1 MELKQ
6 LVYFKRLAECQH
18 MTRAAERLGVTQPFL
33 SRVITSMEKELG
45 VSLFDHVGRGIRL
58 NKNVELLDTPGI
70 LWPKFED
77 PAVGEKLAFTG
88 AVKDQVLDVELM
100 DEIAQNT
107 SISIASNVGL
117 YIPGLLEYMRKQAP
131 EIHISYTTAPAEQLL
146 ELLDSQTVDFI
157 LCSPI
162 LRERVSI
169 ESRLVLLEE
178 CPIIYPPGHWLAQ
191 AKDVRLPDL
200 RGESFVAVKKGYGI
214 RDTSDQFF
222 AQVGITPHYAI
233 ESTDTRG
240 VWELVKSGCGLA
252 FTSFTT
258 MIYDPVLRENY
269 ITLIE
274 PHCQGT
280 VGLSYLK
287 SRRQQDLF
295 VRFIEMTTEYFGR
308 LKRSVWLD
316 LPGI

>member
-58 NKNVELLDTPGI
+58 NKNGEYFYKQVSEILKSLDAACQEL
-70 LWPKFED
+70 KR
-77 PAVGEKLAFTG
+77 
-88 AVKDQVLDVELM
+88 M

-258 MIYDPVLRENY
+258 MIYDPVLLENY

-287 SRRQQDLF
+287 SRRQQALF
-295 VRFIEMTTEYFGR
+295 VRFIEMTTEYFRR

>member
-58 NKNVELLDTPGI
+58 NKNGEYFYKQVSEILKSLDAACQEL
-70 LWPKFED
+70 KR
-77 PAVGEKLAFTG
+77 
-88 AVKDQVLDVELM
+88 M

-258 MIYDPVLRENY
+258 MIYEPVLRENY

>member
-1 MELKQ
+1 
-6 LVYFKRLAECQH
+6 
-18 MTRAAERLGVTQPFL
+18 
-33 SRVITSMEKELG
+33 MEKELG

-58 NKNVELLDTPGI
+58 NKNGEYFYKQVSEILKSLDAACQEL
-70 LWPKFED
+70 KR
-77 PAVGEKLAFTG
+77 
-88 AVKDQVLDVELM
+88 M

>member
-58 NKNVELLDTPGI
+58 NKNGEYFYKQVSEILKSLDAACQEL
-70 LWPKFED
+70 KR
-77 PAVGEKLAFTG
+77 
-88 AVKDQVLDVELM
+88 M

-117 YIPGLLEYMRKQAP
+117 YIPGLLEYMSKQAP

-200 RGESFVAVKKGYGI
+200 RGESFVAVKKGVW
-214 RDTSDQFF
+214 DQ
-222 AQVGITPHYAI
+222 GH
-233 ESTDTRG
+233 
-240 VWELVKSGCGLA
+240 L
-252 FTSFTT
+252 
-258 MIYDPVLRENY
+258 
-269 ITLIE
+269 
-274 PHCQGT
+274 
-280 VGLSYLK
+280 
-287 SRRQQDLF
+287 
-295 VRFIEMTTEYFGR
+295 
-308 LKRSVWLD
+308 
-316 LPGI
+316 

>member
-58 NKNVELLDTPGI
+58 NKNGEYFYKQVSEILKSLDAACQEL
-70 LWPKFED
+70 KR
-77 PAVGEKLAFTG
+77 
-88 AVKDQVLDVELM
+88 M

-200 RGESFVAVKKGYGI
+200 RGESFVAVKKEYGI

>member
-58 NKNVELLDTPGI
+58 NKNGEYFYKQVSEILKSLDAACQEL
-70 LWPKFED
+70 KR
-77 PAVGEKLAFTG
+77 
-88 AVKDQVLDVELM
+88 M

-295 VRFIEMTTEYFGR
+295 VRFSEVNTEYF
-308 LKRSVWLD
+308 
-316 LPGI
+316 

>member
-58 NKNVELLDTPGI
+58 NKNGEYFYKQVSEILKSLDAACQEL
-70 LWPKFED
+70 KR
-77 PAVGEKLAFTG
+77 
-88 AVKDQVLDVELM
+88 M

-258 MIYDPVLRENY
+258 MIYDPDLRENY
-269 ITLIE
+269 MTLIE

>member
-58 NKNVELLDTPGI
+58 NKNGEYFYKQVSEILKSLDAACQEL
-70 LWPKFED
+70 KR
-77 PAVGEKLAFTG
+77 
-88 AVKDQVLDVELM
+88 M

-200 RGESFVAVKKGYGI
+200 RGESFLAVKKGYGI

>member
-33 SRVITSMEKELG
+33 SRGITSMEKELG

-58 NKNVELLDTPGI
+58 NKNGEYFYKQVSEILKSLDAACQEL
-70 LWPKFED
+70 KR
-77 PAVGEKLAFTG
+77 
-88 AVKDQVLDVELM
+88 M

-117 YIPGLLEYMRKQAP
+117 YIPVLLEYMRKQAP

-258 MIYDPVLRENY
+258 MIYDSVLRENY

>member
-58 NKNVELLDTPGI
+58 NKNGEYFYKQVSEILKSLDAACQEL
-70 LWPKFED
+70 KR
-77 PAVGEKLAFTG
+77 
-88 AVKDQVLDVELM
+88 M

-200 RGESFVAVKKGYGI
+200 RGGSFVAVKKGYGI

>member
-58 NKNVELLDTPGI
+58 NKNGEYFYKQVSEILKSLDAACQEL
-70 LWPKFED
+70 KR
-77 PAVGEKLAFTG
+77 
-88 AVKDQVLDVELM
+88 M

-258 MIYDPVLRENY
+258 MIYDSVLRENY

>member
-58 NKNVELLDTPGI
+58 NKNGEYFYKQVSEILKSLDAACQEL
-70 LWPKFED
+70 KR
-77 PAVGEKLAFTG
+77 
-88 AVKDQVLDVELM
+88 M
-100 DEIAQNT
+100 DEIAQHT

-117 YIPGLLEYMRKQAP
+117 YIPVLLEYMRKQAP

-295 VRFIEMTTEYFGR
+295 VRFIEMTTEYFRR

>member
-58 NKNVELLDTPGI
+58 NKNGEYFYTQVSEILKSLDAACQEL
-70 LWPKFED
+70 KR
-77 PAVGEKLAFTG
+77 
-88 AVKDQVLDVELM
+88 M

-295 VRFIEMTTEYFGR
+295 VRFIEMTTEYFRR

>member
-58 NKNVELLDTPGI
+58 NKNGEYFYKQVSEILKSLDAACQEL
-70 LWPKFED
+70 KR
-77 PAVGEKLAFTG
+77 
-88 AVKDQVLDVELM
+88 M

-287 SRRQQDLF
+287 SRRQQALF
-295 VRFIEMTTEYFGR
+295 VRFIEMTTEYFRR

>member
-58 NKNVELLDTPGI
+58 NKNGEYFYKQVSEILKSLDAACQEL
-70 LWPKFED
+70 KR
-77 PAVGEKLAFTG
+77 
-88 AVKDQVLDVELM
+88 M

-295 VRFIEMTTEYFGR
+295 VRFIEMTTEYFRR

>member
-58 NKNVELLDTPGI
+58 NKNGEYFYKQVSEILKSLDAACQEL
-70 LWPKFED
+70 KR
-77 PAVGEKLAFTG
+77 
-88 AVKDQVLDVELM
+88 M

-308 LKRSVWLD
+308 LKRSV
-316 LPGI
+316 

>member
-58 NKNVELLDTPGI
+58 NKNGEYFYKQVSEILKSLDAACQEL
-70 LWPKFED
+70 KR
-77 PAVGEKLAFTG
+77 
-88 AVKDQVLDVELM
+88 M

-214 RDTSDQFF
+214 RDTSDQLF

-287 SRRQQDLF
+287 SRRQQALF
-295 VRFIEMTTEYFGR
+295 VRFIEMTTEYFRR

>member
-58 NKNVELLDTPGI
+58 NKNGEYFYTQVSEILKSLDAACQEL
-70 LWPKFED
+70 KR
-77 PAVGEKLAFTG
+77 
-88 AVKDQVLDVELM
+88 M

>member
-58 NKNVELLDTPGI
+58 NKNGEYFYTQVSEILKSLDAACQEL
-70 LWPKFED
+70 KR
-77 PAVGEKLAFTG
+77 
-88 AVKDQVLDVELM
+88 M

-287 SRRQQDLF
+287 SRRQQALF
-295 VRFIEMTTEYFGR
+295 VRFIEMTTEYFRR

>member
-45 VSLFDHVGRGIRL
+45 VSLFDHVGRGTRL
-58 NKNVELLDTPGI
+58 NKNGEYFYKQVSEILKSLDAACQEL
-70 LWPKFED
+70 KR
-77 PAVGEKLAFTG
+77 
-88 AVKDQVLDVELM
+88 M

>member
-58 NKNVELLDTPGI
+58 NKNGEYFYKQVSEILKSLDAACQEL
-70 LWPKFED
+70 KR
-77 PAVGEKLAFTG
+77 
-88 AVKDQVLDVELM
+88 M

-117 YIPGLLEYMRKQAP
+117 YIPGLLEYKRKQAP

>member
-1 MELKQ
+1 
-6 LVYFKRLAECQH
+6 

-58 NKNVELLDTPGI
+58 NKNGEYFYKQVSEILKSLDAACQEL
-70 LWPKFED
+70 KR
-77 PAVGEKLAFTG
+77 
-88 AVKDQVLDVELM
+88 M

>member
-33 SRVITSMEKELG
+33 SRVIASLEKELG

-58 NKNVELLDTPGI
+58 NKNGEYFYKRVSEILKSLDTACQ
-70 LWPKFED
+70 E
-77 PAVGEKLAFTG
+77 LAR
-88 AVKDQVLDVELM
+88 LDEL
-100 DEIAQNT
+100 AQNT

-131 EIHISYTTAPAEQLL
+131 EIHISYTTAPAEQLI
-146 ELLDSQTVDFI
+146 ELLDSQSVDFV

-162 LRERVSI
+162 LSRMTSI

-178 CPIIYPPGHWLAQ
+178 CPVIYPPGHWLAK
-191 AKDVRLPDL
+191 AKNVRLSDL
-200 RGESFVAVKKGYGI
+200 QGESFVAVKKGYGI

-222 AQVGITPHYAI
+222 AQVGITPHYTV
-233 ESTDTRG
+233 ESTDTQG

-269 ITLIE
+269 ITLTE
-274 PHCQGT
+274 PNCQGT
-280 VGLSYLK
+280 IGLSYLK
-287 SRRQQDLF
+287 GRKQQELFSRF
-295 VRFIEMTTEYFGR
+295 TEMTVEYFKS
-308 LKRSVWLD
+308 LKRNAWLSARNTRN
-316 LPGI
+316 I

>member
-45 VSLFDHVGRGIRL
+45 VSLFDHVGCGIRL
-58 NKNVELLDTPGI
+58 NKNGEYFYKQVSEILKSLDAACQEL
-70 LWPKFED
+70 KR
-77 PAVGEKLAFTG
+77 
-88 AVKDQVLDVELM
+88 M

>member
-58 NKNVELLDTPGI
+58 NKNGEYFYKQVSEILKSLDAACQEL
-70 LWPKFED
+70 KR
-77 PAVGEKLAFTG
+77 
-88 AVKDQVLDVELM
+88 M